1 MRLVSV
7 RTYKVGECGYFDGE
21 ELVINIDL
29 ISTIKKFRDNTYKT
43 LYKISVGNDVVYV
56 DKDAIQKIM
65 ESIK

>member
-1 MRLVSV
+1 MKLVSV
-7 RTYKVGECGYFDGE
+7 RTYEVGECGYFDGE

-56 DKDAIQKIM
+56 DKDAIQSIM
-65 ESIK
+65 EAIK

>member
-1 MRLVSV
+1 MILINVK
-7 RTYKVGECGYFDGE
+7 TYSMTEYGYVPGD
-21 ELVINIDL
+21 ELVINVAL
-29 ISTIKKFRDNTYKT
+29 ISTIQKFKDNTLKT